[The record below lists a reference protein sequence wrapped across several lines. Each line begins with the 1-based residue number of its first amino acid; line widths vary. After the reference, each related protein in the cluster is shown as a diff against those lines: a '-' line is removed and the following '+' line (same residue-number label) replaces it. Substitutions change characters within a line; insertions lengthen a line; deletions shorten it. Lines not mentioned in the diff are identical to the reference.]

1 MKQSK
6 MLIPTLREMPSDAQ
20 VISHA
25 LLVRAGYVRQISA
38 GIYAYLPL
46 ANRVLEKLKTIMREE
61 FEEIGAVELLAP
73 ALLTA
78 DLWRESGRYD
88 TYGEDLYKLKN
99 RDHSDFILG
108 PTHEE
113 TMTALVR
120 DEVTSYKK
128 LPLNVYQIQS
138 KYRDEKRPRYGL
150 LRGREFIMKDGYS
163 FHADY
168 ESLDETYNDYKR
180 AYEKI
185 FSRAG
190 LDFKAIIG
198 DGGAMGGKDSQEFMA
213 ITADRTDLEKW
224 LVLGNSIESIDEIP
238 NTVIEQIQEELAK
251 WLVAGEDTVVYAD
264 GGDYSANLEM
274 ATNKFENIAS
284 YTETLELEKVAT
296 PDAKTIDEVAA
307 FLEADV
313 AETIKTLVFRADE
326 ELVVVL
332 MHGNDEL
339 NEVKLQN
346 YLGASFVE
354 PATEAD
360 VENLA
365 GAHFGS
371 LGPIGLKDVK
381 IIADRE
387 VQAVKNAIIGANED
401 GFHYRN
407 ANFGRDFEVDEFVDL
422 RTVNEGE
429 MSPDGRGT
437 LKFVRG
443 IEIGHIFKL
452 GTRYSDSMGANVLD
466 KNGKAVPIVMG
477 CYGIGVSR
485 LLSAILEQFARIYVE
500 KTPREEY
507 KFSWSINFPKELAPF
522 DIHLVP
528 VNTKDEEAMAV
539 TAELETAL
547 RGKGYQ
553 VLVDDRNERAGVK
566 FADSDL
572 IGLPVRVTIGK
583 KASEGIVEVKIRAT
597 GEVVEINK
605 EELVNTIEILTK

>member
-238 NTVIEQIQEELAK
+238 NSVIEQIQEELAK

-296 PDAKTIDEVAA
+296 PEAKTIDEVAA

-437 LKFVRG
+437 LKFARG

>member
-238 NTVIEQIQEELAK
+238 NSVIEQIQEELAK

-296 PDAKTIDEVAA
+296 PEAKTIDEVAA

-346 YLGASFVE
+346 YLGASSVE

-437 LKFVRG
+437 LKFARG

>member
-168 ESLDETYNDYKR
+168 ESLDETYNAYKR

-326 ELVVVL
+326 ELVLVL

-437 LKFVRG
+437 LKFARG